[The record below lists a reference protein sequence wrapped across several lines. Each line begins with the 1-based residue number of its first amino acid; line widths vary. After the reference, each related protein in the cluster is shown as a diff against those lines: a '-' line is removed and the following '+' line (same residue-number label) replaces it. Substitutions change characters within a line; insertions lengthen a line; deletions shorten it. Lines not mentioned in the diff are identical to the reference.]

1 LSLTPHPT
9 NANSTTTNT
18 NSGKM
23 AGAGYKLCGPR
34 AARRY
39 LILVNMVIAFAGL
52 LYIVVGAISLAHGAL
67 PRDAARARYNAPK
80 LTGRSARCLRA
91 AAGEGF
97 KKAVNEFCEVEC
109 DKSDCQSLSCSGHL
123 PSCDCS
129 KRTTSVPGYFYAP
142 ASGLIAVGVFSLLTP
157 LVGCIAAIRHEASL
171 LCFYI
176 TAASLVVVLQVQ
188 PRWPTQLRANDPN
201 P

>member
-1 LSLTPHPT
+1 
-9 NANSTTTNT
+9 
-18 NSGKM
+18 M

-67 PRDAARARYNAPK
+67 PRGPAARPVHRAE
-80 LTGRSARCLRA
+80 LTAQVACMRCLRA

-109 DKSDCQSLSCSGHL
+109 DKHDCQSLSCSGHL

-176 TAASLVVVLQVQ
+176 TAASLVVILQVL
-188 PRWPTQLRANDPN
+188 PHWRTQLRAVHPH